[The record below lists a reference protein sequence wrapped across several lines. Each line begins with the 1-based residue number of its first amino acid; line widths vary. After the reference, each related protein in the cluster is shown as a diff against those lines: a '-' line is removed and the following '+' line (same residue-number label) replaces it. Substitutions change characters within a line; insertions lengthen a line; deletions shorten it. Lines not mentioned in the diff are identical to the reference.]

1 MIPCGFPEISLQ
13 HMKLSKQNFSQ
24 FCIEH
29 RNVGKCLEISK
40 SFQILDG
47 EGIKVRA
54 NWKNN
59 PYFLFLDHNFL
70 K

>member
-1 MIPCGFPEISLQ
+1 MIPCGFPYIYLQ
-13 HMKLSKQNFSQ
+13 HMKPSKQNFSQ
-24 FCIEH
+24 FIEH
-29 RNVGKCLEISK
+29 RNVGKRFEISK
-40 SFQILDG
+40 TFQILDG

-59 PYFLFLDHNFL
+59 PYFLFLGYNFL